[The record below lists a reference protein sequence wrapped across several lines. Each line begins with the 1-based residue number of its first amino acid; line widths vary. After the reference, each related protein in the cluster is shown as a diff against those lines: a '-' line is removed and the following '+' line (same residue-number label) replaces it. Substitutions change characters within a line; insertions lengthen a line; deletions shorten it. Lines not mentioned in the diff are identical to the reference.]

1 MMSSETFEE
10 RMKLMYPNMTPEEI
24 AQQKKNVEGCIGF
37 LLVVICF
44 LILYSFVSSASTTP
58 NHNLLEIKIVS
69 MDFTAEPNNNNKNST
84 QQSHYLPLVSARWDL
99 LIRVPGELVGNDICL
114 QGNLQAS
121 FLYKNVTLVTS
132 SLHSYNELELG
143 APQLLTVS
151 AVATGEDLSG
161 AIGKEIMEAIKER
174 NEVQFGSQLSL
185 TDCREETKKGTVSY
199 ECDEAKLRFD
209 HLGSDQ
215 IRATAYGDHPTCII
229 KE

>member
-1 MMSSETFEE
+1 M
-10 RMKLMYPNMTPEEI
+10 
-24 AQQKKNVEGCIGF
+24 
-37 LLVVICF
+37 
-44 LILYSFVSSASTTP
+44 
-58 NHNLLEIKIVS
+58 
-69 MDFTAEPNNNNKNST
+69 
-84 QQSHYLPLVSARWDL
+84 
-99 LIRVPGELVGNDICL
+99 ICL

-174 NEVQFGSQLSL
+174 NEIQFGSRLSL
-185 TDCREETKKGTVSY
+185 TDCREETKKGTVGY

-215 IRATAYGDHPTCII
+215 IKATAFGDHPTCII

>member
-121 FLYKNVTLVTS
+121 FLYKDVTLVTS
-132 SLHSYNELELG
+132 SI
-143 APQLLTVS
+143 Q
-151 AVATGEDLSG
+151 
-161 AIGKEIMEAIKER
+161 
-174 NEVQFGSQLSL
+174 
-185 TDCREETKKGTVSY
+185 
-199 ECDEAKLRFD
+199 RFARVCF
-209 HLGSDQ
+209 L
-215 IRATAYGDHPTCII
+215 IVTYY
-229 KE
+229 

>member
-1 MMSSETFEE
+1 M
-10 RMKLMYPNMTPEEI
+10 
-24 AQQKKNVEGCIGF
+24 
-37 LLVVICF
+37 
-44 LILYSFVSSASTTP
+44 
-58 NHNLLEIKIVS
+58 
-69 MDFTAEPNNNNKNST
+69 
-84 QQSHYLPLVSARWDL
+84 
-99 LIRVPGELVGNDICL
+99 
-114 QGNLQAS
+114 
-121 FLYKNVTLVTS
+121 
-132 SLHSYNELELG
+132 
-143 APQLLTVS
+143 
-151 AVATGEDLSG
+151 SG